1 MENEHEGHRGRLRK
15 RFRESGL
22 DDFEP
27 HNVLELL
34 LFYAMPRGD
43 TNPLA
48 HRLMDEFGSLSGVLD
63 ASPEELMKVKGVGE
77 NVATFLSMIPQV
89 ARKYME
95 DKVEVKNVI
104 EGVTDAGAYIVSRF
118 LGREEENVLLVAIDN
133 RNTIMGS
140 RFISQGDV
148 TSASLSKRK
157 VVEEAL
163 HMGATRVILAHNH
176 PKGFAAI
183 SMEDAK
189 ATISCGDALRAIGI
203 ELLDHFIVANDDFVS
218 MAASGC
224 KMHS

>member
-1 MENEHEGHRGRLRK
+1 MENEHEGHRARLRK

-22 DDFEP
+22 DSFEP

-48 HRLMDEFGSLSGVLD
+48 HRLINEFGSLSGVLE
-63 ASPEELMKVKGVGE
+63 ASPEDLMKVSGVGE
-77 NVATFLSMIPQV
+77 NVATFLTMIPQI

-95 DKVEVKNVI
+95 DKSEVRGNI
-104 EGVTDAGAYIVSRF
+104 EGVSAAGNYILSRF
-118 LGREEENVLLVAIDN
+118 LGRNEENVLLVAVDN
-133 RNTIMGS
+133 RNCILAS
-140 RFISQGDV
+140 RFIAEGDA
-148 TSASLSKRK
+148 TSANISKRK

-163 HMGATRVILAHNH
+163 RMGATKVILAHNH

-183 SMEDAK
+183 SPEDAR
-189 ATISCGDALRAIGI
+189 ATISCGDALRGIGI
-203 ELLDHFIVANDDFVS
+203 ELLDHFIVANDDYVS

-224 KMHS
+224 RMHT